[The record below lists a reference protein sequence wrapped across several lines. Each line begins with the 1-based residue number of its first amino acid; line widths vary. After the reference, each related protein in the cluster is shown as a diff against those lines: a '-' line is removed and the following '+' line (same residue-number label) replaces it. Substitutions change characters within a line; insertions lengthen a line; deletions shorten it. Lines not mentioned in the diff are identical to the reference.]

1 METQSL
7 ALKRP
12 GLGVEAGGG
21 REGKLSPAP
30 WCFES
35 SKLPSAF
42 CYGAIHACCQVKT
55 LSRACPAFNLF
66 NHVKTVG
73 WLRLLKAADDLL

>member
-12 GLGVEAGGG
+12 GLGVEAGGS

-30 WCFES
+30 WCFKS
-35 SKLPSAF
+35 SKSPSAF
-42 CYGAIHACCQVKT
+42 RYRAIHACCQVKT
-55 LSRACPAFNLF
+55 LSCAPPALNLF
-66 NHVKTVG
+66 NHMKTVG